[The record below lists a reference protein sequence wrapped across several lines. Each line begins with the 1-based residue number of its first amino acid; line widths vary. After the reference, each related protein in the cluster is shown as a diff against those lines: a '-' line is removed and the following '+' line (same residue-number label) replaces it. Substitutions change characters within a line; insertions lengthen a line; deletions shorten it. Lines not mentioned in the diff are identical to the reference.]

1 MTTETQIDEKITV
14 ALQPPKLWKVILLND
29 DHTPM
34 ELVIDIL
41 TVIFKHSEN
50 SAKQVTLE
58 IHNEGSGVAGIY
70 PHEIA
75 EQKGME
81 AIDIARANGAPLRV
95 TVEEEE

>member
-1 MTTETQIDEKITV
+1 MTTETQLDEKITV

-41 TVIFKHSEN
+41 TVVFKHSEN

-70 PHEIA
+70 SHEIA

-81 AIDIARANGAPLRV
+81 AINIARANGAPLRV
-95 TVEEEE
+95 TVEEED

>member
-1 MTTETQIDEKITV
+1 MTTDTQLDEKIVV

-41 TVIFKHSEN
+41 TVIFKHSQD

-58 IHNEGSGVAGIY
+58 IHNDGSGVAGVY
-70 PHEIA
+70 THEIA

-81 AIDIARANGAPLRV
+81 AINIARAAGSPLKV
-95 TVEEEE
+95 TVEEES

>member
-1 MTTETQIDEKITV
+1 MTTETQLDEKITV

-41 TVIFKHSEN
+41 TVVFKHSEN